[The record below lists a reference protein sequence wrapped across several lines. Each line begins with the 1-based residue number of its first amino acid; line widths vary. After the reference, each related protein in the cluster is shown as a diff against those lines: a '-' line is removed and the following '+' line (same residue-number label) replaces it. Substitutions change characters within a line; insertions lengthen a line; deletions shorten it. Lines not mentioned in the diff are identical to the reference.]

1 MSTELSLDEVAAAA
15 QASEMSEGAA
25 APSARYVAAR
35 PQDLAAS
42 ERLARLRFPRLD
54 LINERASEKLSRAI
68 TLFSGMDCH
77 VRGKAVSSLSYGEL
91 LKRFSVPAN
100 ISLMGVQGLRGPSL
114 VVVAN
119 DLLDAL
125 VERLFGGTGKLAKK
139 AKQGAFSDTELRLTK
154 RLVDAVSRAYAS
166 EWDVLPGM
174 SFQIRSQQSNPQY
187 LDIAAPTDLV
197 VICSFEVVFGQ
208 ESSPSEIL
216 FCFPYGSIEPIRGE
230 LVAPVVGGVGNE
242 VEPWA
247 EKMES
252 KLADATFELVAELG
266 SAELKLSDIALLEV
280 GDVIPLQSSE
290 LIDAS
295 VLGYLLFR
303 CRYGVSNQRY
313 AIEIKEVVGDPV
325 QFGVEK

>member
-15 QASEMSEGAA
+15 QASEASDGVAT
-25 APSARYVAAR
+25 SARYVAAR

-54 LINERASEKLSRAI
+54 LINERACEKLARAVS
-68 TLFSGMDCH
+68 LFSGMDCR
-77 VRGKAVSSLSYGEL
+77 VRNKTVSSLSYGEL

-100 ISLMGVQGLRGPSL
+100 ISLVDVQGLRGPSL
-114 VVVAN
+114 VVVSN

-174 SFQIRSQQSNPQY
+174 SFQVKSQQSNPQY

-197 VICSFEVVFGQ
+197 VICSFEVNFGQ
-208 ESSPSEIL
+208 DGSPSEIL
-216 FCFPYGSIEPIRGE
+216 FCFPYGSIEPIRSE
-230 LVAPVVGGVGNE
+230 LIAPVVGGVTGE
-242 VEPWA
+242 IEPWA

-252 KLADATFELVAELG
+252 KLADASFELVVELG
-266 SAELKLSDIALLEV
+266 SAELKLADIALLEV

-290 LIDAS
+290 FIDAS

-325 QFGVEK
+325 QFGVDQ